1 MAEEKEGERGVYYFI
16 TERGNKKTKDGDERY
31 GESIAGIG
39 QLIITDG
46 PIVKLRRIFSPIR
59 RVDNVSFDQHSRL
72 GDTPPEL
79 GVRRTWVEKPPTSR
93 TIAGTGN

>member
-1 MAEEKEGERGVYYFI
+1 MVEEKEGERGVYCFI

-46 PIVKLRRIFSPIR
+46 PIVKLGRIFRPSDELTMSHLI
-59 RVDNVSFDQHSRL
+59 NIL
-72 GDTPPEL
+72 GWGIQAPEL

>member
-39 QLIITDG
+39 QLIITEG
-46 PIVKLRRIFSPIR
+46 LIVKLGRIFSPIR
-59 RVDNVSFDQHSRL
+59 RVNNVSFDQHSGL
-72 GDTPPEL
+72 GDTSPRT
-79 GVRRTWVEKPPTSR
+79 RRAENM
-93 TIAGTGN
+93 G